1 MCEIVSYVQ
10 ETLKDTG
17 YVQAMD
23 EKMKTLEI
31 N

>member
-10 ETLKDTG
+10 ETLKGTS

-23 EKMKTLEI
+23 EKMKTLER